1 MASETAVA
9 PQSSAWK
16 RREVPKD
23 HSCLFSSLVYLVKGA
38 DVFNKTMDRY
48 VAVGALRKFCA
59 DTVRGQPD
67 DWPEW
72 KLGREPSEYADWI
85 IKSTSWGGEI
95 ELLILS
101 KHLNVEVCVVDMV
114 TRRISSYNSDSDASK
129 VGRVHILYTGLLH
142 QTTLHSRKFV
152 FMCAVFRGRPTL

>member
-1 MASETAVA
+1 MIGQNGNWAES
-9 PQSSAWK
+9 
-16 RREVPKD
+16 RRSMRIGLSK
-23 HSCLFSSLVYLVKGA
+23 
-38 DVFNKTMDRY
+38 
-48 VAVGALRKFCA
+48 ALR
-59 DTVRGQPD
+59 G
-67 DWPEW
+67 
-72 KLGREPSEYADWI
+72 
-85 IKSTSWGGEI
+85 GGEI